1 MLGETDNK
9 KGENTVA
16 SKNYLSGLFGSSPV
30 APLQS
35 HMALVDKCVT
45 KLIPLFEN
53 MAKGDHD
60 AVEKVYHE
68 IAALEQKADDQK
80 HLLREKLP
88 TSLFMSISRQDLL
101 DALRIQDLLANR
113 ARDIAGIVVGRQLS
127 FPEEAGKHAIELV
140 AATVETSHQALR
152 VVNELDELV
161 ETGFRGRA
169 VRVVEDMLMKLDE
182 LESATDRIQVELR
195 ADLFAV
201 ERDLFPV
208 DVMFMYRIIESI
220 ADIADDAERVGRR
233 FQLMLA
239 K

>member
-1 MLGETDNK
+1 M
-9 KGENTVA
+9 A
-16 SKNYLSGLFGSSPV
+16 SKNYLSGLFGPSPV

-35 HMALVDKCVT
+35 HMALVDECVS
-45 KLIPLFEN
+45 KLVDLFEC
-53 MAKGDHD
+53 MAKGDTE

-80 HLLREKLP
+80 HFLREHLP
-88 TSLFMSISRQDLL
+88 RGLFMPIERQDLL
-101 DALRIQDLLANR
+101 EALRIQDLLANR
-113 ARDIAGIVVGRQLS
+113 ARDIAGIVVGRELQ
-127 FPEEAGKHAIELV
+127 FPEQASECAIALV
-140 AATVETSHQALR
+140 KATVETCHQALR

-161 ETGFRGRA
+161 ETGFRGHA
-169 VRVVEDMLMKLDE
+169 VQVVEEMLVKLDD
-182 LESATDRIQVELR
+182 LESETDRIQVELR

-201 ERDLFPV
+201 ERDLYSV

-220 ADIADDAERVGRR
+220 AEIANDAERVGRR

>member
-1 MLGETDNK
+1 M
-9 KGENTVA
+9 A

-35 HMALVDKCVT
+35 HMTLVDQCVT
-45 KLIPLFEN
+45 KLIDLFEN
-53 MAKGDHD
+53 MAKGDIG
-60 AVEKVYHE
+60 AVEKVYHD

-80 HLLREKLP
+80 HLLRDQLP
-88 TSLFMSISRQDLL
+88 TGLFMPISRHDLL
-101 DALRIQDLLANR
+101 DSLRVQDLLANR
-113 ARDIAGIVVGRQLS
+113 ARDIAGLVVGRKLQ
-127 FPEEAGKHAIELV
+127 FPEQATERLNELV
-140 AATVETSHQALR
+140 AATVETSHQALK

-169 VRVVEDMLMKLDE
+169 VRVVEEMLVELDQ

-201 ERDLFPV
+201 ERDLFAV
-208 DVMFMYRIIESI
+208 DVIFMYRIIEAI